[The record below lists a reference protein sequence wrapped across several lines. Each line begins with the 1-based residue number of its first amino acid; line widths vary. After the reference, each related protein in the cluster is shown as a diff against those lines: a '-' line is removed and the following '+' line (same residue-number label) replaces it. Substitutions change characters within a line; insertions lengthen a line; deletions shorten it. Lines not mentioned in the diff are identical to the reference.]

1 MPGICQKQSKD
12 VLLNVD
18 GHERELA
25 APFALHVEVGLW
37 VPNDPLG
44 RARVAVGDGRHQ
56 GGAQPLPIV
65 SIDL

>member
-37 VPNDPLG
+37 VPKG
-44 RARVAVGDGRHQ
+44 AHAHMTSAVSEGTGFH
-56 GGAQPLPIV
+56 
-65 SIDL
+65 